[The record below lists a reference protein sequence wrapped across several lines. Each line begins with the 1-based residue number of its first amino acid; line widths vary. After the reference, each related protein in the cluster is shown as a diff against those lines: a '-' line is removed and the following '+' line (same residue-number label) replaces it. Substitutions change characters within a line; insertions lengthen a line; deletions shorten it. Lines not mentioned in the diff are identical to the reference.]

1 MFTQNGSC
9 ARSDNDLDNGIGG
22 GERHLLDKYGHVKAL
37 VFGHFGEFN
46 DGLLKLADDI
56 SFQECGQA
64 APPHLL
70 ALGIAMSHRCL

>member
-1 MFTQNGSC
+1 MFTQNGI
-9 ARSDNDLDNGIGG
+9 GIGG
-22 GERHLLDKYGHVKAL
+22 GRAPPAL